1 LEELEKRLFGL
12 TLHKNADQEIT
23 DKDFI
28 PLKTGTGV
36 KFMKNGPM
44 HFMDAEDLEPLYV
57 PQENILEE
65 CLRREAERVAH
76 QENLMNRVVYDS
88 VDAAP

>member
-1 LEELEKRLFGL
+1 MEKRLFGL
-12 TLHKNADQEIT
+12 VRPDSCQEIT

-28 PLKTGTGV
+28 PIKTGTGV
-36 KFMKNGPM
+36 KLMKNSPK
-44 HFMDAEDLEPLYV
+44 HIMDSEELEPLYV

-76 QENLMNRVVYDS
+76 QENLMNRVVYDC
-88 VDAAP
+88 VD